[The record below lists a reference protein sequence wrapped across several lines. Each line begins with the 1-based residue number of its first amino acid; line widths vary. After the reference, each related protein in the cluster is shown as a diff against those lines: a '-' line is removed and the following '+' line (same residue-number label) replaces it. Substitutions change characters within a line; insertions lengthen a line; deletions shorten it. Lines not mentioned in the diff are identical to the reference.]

1 MIICMRTTLVL
12 DDKLL
17 TQAKKRAADQGT
29 TVSAVVNDALRDS
42 FARPELPPRP
52 FRLIT
57 FGDPNKTEHLS
68 PADIKA
74 ILQEQDLHGLG

>member
-17 TQAKKRAADQGT
+17 TQAKKRAAERRT
-29 TVSAVVNDALRDS
+29 TVSEVVNDALRDS
-42 FARPELPPRP
+42 FVRQVGPSRP

-57 FGDPNKTEHLS
+57 YGDRNKPQHLS
-68 PADIKA
+68 PAEMYA
-74 ILQEQDLHGLG
+74 ILEEQDLEGLR

>member
-17 TQAKKRAADQGT
+17 TQAKKRAADRKT
-29 TVSAVVNDALRDS
+29 TVSEVVNDALRDS
-42 FARPELPPRP
+42 FGRSDVPRRP

-57 FGDPNKTEHLS
+57 YGDPSKPVHVS
-68 PADIKA
+68 PAEMKA
-74 ILQEQDLHGLG
+74 IIEEEDLGQFR